1 LTLFVNLP
9 KSQTFILNHKPYYM
23 TATVTYESNLRTTC
37 LHLQSGSAIET
48 DAPTDNKG
56 KGERFSPT
64 DLIATGL
71 GACMIT
77 TMGIKAESMGIA
89 LDGAQVE
96 VTKIMKSDPRR
107 IGKIITHITMPG
119 GLGLEDKNK
128 EILERVARTCPVE
141 RSLHPEVELE
151 ISFDWK

>member
-1 LTLFVNLP
+1 
-9 KSQTFILNHKPYYM
+9 M

-77 TMGIKAESMGIA
+77 TMGIKAQSMDII
-89 LDGAQVE
+89 LDGAKVD
-96 VTKIMKSDPRR
+96 VTKIMVSDPRR
-107 IGKIITHITMPG
+107 IGKIIAHVTMPK
-119 GLGLEDKNK
+119 LNLDEKTI

-141 RSLHPEVELE
+141 RSLHPEVELD
-151 ISFDWK
+151 IQFNWL

>member
-1 LTLFVNLP
+1 
-9 KSQTFILNHKPYYM
+9 M

-77 TMGIKAESMGIA
+77 TMGIKAESMDIA
-89 LDGAQVE
+89 LDAAEAE

-107 IGKIITHITMPG
+107 IGKIITHITMPE
-119 GLGLEDKNK
+119 GLGLDDKNK

>member
-1 LTLFVNLP
+1 
-9 KSQTFILNHKPYYM
+9 M
-23 TATVTYESNLRTTC
+23 TATVTYETNLRTTC

-77 TMGIKAESMGIA
+77 TMGIKAVTMNIV
-89 LDGAQVE
+89 LDGAKVE
-96 VTKIMKSDPRR
+96 VTKVMVSDPRR
-107 IGKIITHITMPG
+107 IGKIIAHVTMPA
-119 GLGLEDKNK
+119 GLNVDEKVK

-141 RSLHPEVELE
+141 RSLHPDVILD
-151 ISFDWK
+151 IVFNWL

>member
-1 LTLFVNLP
+1 
-9 KSQTFILNHKPYYM
+9 M

-77 TMGIKAESMGIA
+77 TMGIKAQTMDIA
-89 LDGAQVE
+89 LDGAKVE
-96 VTKIMKSDPRR
+96 VTKVMVSDPRR
-107 IGKIITHITMPG
+107 IGKIIAHVTMPT
-119 GLGLEDKNK
+119 LNLDEKTI

-141 RSLHPEVELE
+141 RSLHPDVELD
-151 ISFDWK
+151 IQFNWL

>member
-1 LTLFVNLP
+1 
-9 KSQTFILNHKPYYM
+9 M

-77 TMGIKAESMGIA
+77 TMGIKAQTMDIA
-89 LDGAQVE
+89 LDGAKVE
-96 VTKIMKSDPRR
+96 VTKVMVSDPRR
-107 IGKIITHITMPG
+107 IGKIIAHVTLPALNLDEKTI
-119 GLGLEDKNK
+119 

-141 RSLHPEVELE
+141 RSLHPDVELD
-151 ISFDWK
+151 IQFNWL